1 MRMVATN
8 GMQLL
13 KQETNNRGVLSKYQ
27 GVLLKYQ
34 LFALVL
40 MTIKPDQ

>member
-13 KQETNNRGVLSKYQ
+13 KQKTNNR

-40 MTIKPDQ
+40 MTIKPDK

>member
-1 MRMVATN
+1 MHSTSMRMVATN

-13 KQETNNRGVLSKYQ
+13 KQETTNR
-27 GVLLKYQ
+27 GVLLKYI

-40 MTIKPDQ
+40 MAIKPDQ